1 MLSDIHAL
9 GASLVAV
16 SPQTPDNSLL
26 TAEKNAL
33 QFEVLSDVGN
43 TVARQFGLVF
53 ALTERL
59 RPVYK
64 SLGADLPA
72 YNGDESYELPLP
84 GTFMIAQDGTIRLAF
99 VEANFARRLEPT
111 EIVESLKA
119 LVHVTNRG

>member
-1 MLSDIHAL
+1 M
-9 GASLVAV
+9 AV

-53 ALTERL
+53 ALAEIL

-84 GTFMIAQDGTIRLAF
+84 GTFVIAPDGTIRLAF

-111 EIVESLKA
+111 AMVESLKA

>member
-1 MLSDIHAL
+1 MLPDMHAL

-43 TVARQFGLVF
+43 AVARQFGLVF
-53 ALTERL
+53 SLSEGL
-59 RPVYK
+59 RTVYK
-64 SLGADLPA
+64 NLGGDLPA

-84 GTFMIAQDGTIRLAF
+84 GTFVIAQDGTIRLAF
-99 VEANFARRLEPT
+99 VEANFSQRLEPAVILEKLRELT
-111 EIVESLKA
+111 QE
-119 LVHVTNRG
+119 TNGG

>member
-1 MLSDIHAL
+1 
-9 GASLVAV
+9 LVAV

-26 TAEKNAL
+26 TAEKNEL

-53 ALTERL
+53 TLTERL

-64 SLGADLPA
+64 NLGADLPA

-84 GTFMIAQDGTIRLAF
+84 GTFVIAQDGTIRLAF
-99 VEANFARRLEPT
+99 VDANFARRLEPA
-111 EIVESLKA
+111 EIVERLKEVSHA
-119 LVHVTNRG
+119 NCIRRQRIPLR

>member
-1 MLSDIHAL
+1 M
-9 GASLVAV
+9 AV

-26 TAEKNAL
+26 TAEKNEL

-53 ALTERL
+53 ALAEIL
-59 RPVYK
+59 RPIYK

-84 GTFMIAQDGTIRLAF
+84 GTFVIAQDGTIRLAF
-99 VEANFARRLEPT
+99 VDANFARRLEPAKV
-111 EIVESLKA
+111 IESLKA
-119 LVHVTNRG
+119 LVHETHTG